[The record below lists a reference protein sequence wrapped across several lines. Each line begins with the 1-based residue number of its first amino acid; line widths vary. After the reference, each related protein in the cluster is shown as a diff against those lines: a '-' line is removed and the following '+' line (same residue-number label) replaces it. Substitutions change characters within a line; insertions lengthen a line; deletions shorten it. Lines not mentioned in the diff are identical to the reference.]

1 MNNSK
6 IDTIEIQS
14 KVLGKAMAV
23 MVYVPAD
30 FTEGLPTLYF
40 MHGRNGD
47 EKIIHALDIQAVAD
61 KMIADGRMH
70 PILIACPRME
80 DALGLNAYEDY
91 FFDEVL
97 SHVEQ
102 QYKTRKRYIGGC
114 SAGGYIALNYA
125 LRHPTMFER
134 VGGHMPAIDE
144 QLDDE
149 DLHYFGTRE
158 QWAANNPLF
167 LAEKHSLPT
176 KIEFYLDA
184 GNEDEGG
191 FYRGCAQLAERLAA
205 RGAQVQNHLNEGHH
219 TIDYI
224 KAHLEEY
231 LMFYAK

>member
-1 MNNSK
+1 
-6 IDTIEIQS
+6 
-14 KVLGKAMAV
+14 
-23 MVYVPAD
+23 
-30 FTEGLPTLYF
+30 
-40 MHGRNGD
+40 
-47 EKIIHALDIQAVAD
+47 
-61 KMIADGRMH
+61 
-70 PILIACPRME
+70 
-80 DALGLNAYEDY
+80 
-91 FFDEVL
+91 
-97 SHVEQ
+97 
-102 QYKTRKRYIGGC
+102 
-114 SAGGYIALNYA
+114 
-125 LRHPTMFER
+125 MFER

-224 KAHLEEY
+224 KAHLDEY